1 MLLARLFALAG
12 PDDKGL
18 AKQLAR
24 LAERTGWHEIAEIT
38 GIVFVA
44 LLLGWAFKR
53 LVLTRFRRMAERT
66 DNDVD
71 DRLVYF
77 LARFYKGFI
86 AFAVVLVVL
95 RILRIELTP
104 LLAGAGIIGIG
115 IAYGAKD
122 VIGNF
127 LAGVFLLVDRPIK
140 RGDRILIERI
150 GRDWGSWGDVVDV
163 GLRSTTVKKTDGV
176 YVTYPNA
183 KLAESVIRNFS
194 PTADPVRFRVRQL
207 VSYDADIELALRLMM
222 EVAEAKGE
230 VLDDPPPFAL
240 LRSLFR
246 QSTTQLY
253 DGALLELR
261 CFVEDIRVRTKLRS
275 RLLLGIK
282 RAFDEHGI
290 TLAQH
295 HPGATSLT
303 KDRDGTGG

>member
-1 MLLARLFALAG
+1 MAGTFCLWALAG

-24 LAERTGWHEIAEIT
+24 LAERIGWHEIAEIS
-38 GIVFVA
+38 GIILLA

-53 LVLTRFRRMAERT
+53 LVLVRFQRMAERT

-77 LARFYKGFI
+77 LARFYKGLI
-86 AFAVVLVVL
+86 AFAVALVVL

-127 LAGVFLLVDRPIK
+127 LAGIFLLVDRPIK

-163 GLRSTTVKKTDGV
+163 GLRSTTVKNTDGV
-176 YVTYPNA
+176 FVTYPNA
-183 KLAESVIRNFS
+183 KLAESIIRNFS
-194 PTADPVRFRVRQL
+194 PTDDPVRFRVRVL
-207 VSYDADIELALRLMM
+207 VSYDDDIELALSLMM
-222 EVAEAKGE
+222 EVAKAEAG

-261 CFVEDIRVRTKLRS
+261 CFVKDVRVRTKLRS
-275 RLLLGIK
+275 KLLLGIK
-282 RAFDEHGI
+282 RSFDEHGI
-290 TLAQH
+290 SLAQH
-295 HPGATSLT
+295 RAGVARSE
-303 KDRDGTGG
+303 RDLP

>member
-1 MLLARLFALAG
+1 MSQLVRLFALAG

-18 AKQLAR
+18 AKQLSK
-24 LAERTGWHEIAEIT
+24 LAERIGWHEIAEIS
-38 GIVFVA
+38 GIVLLA
-44 LLLGWAFKR
+44 LILGWAFKR
-53 LVLTRFRRMAERT
+53 LVLARFKRMAERT

-86 AFAVVLVVL
+86 VFAVVLVVL
-95 RILRIELTP
+95 RILKIELTP

-140 RGDRILIERI
+140 RGDRILIESI

-163 GLRSTTVKKTDGV
+163 GLRSTTVKNTDGV

-183 KLAESVIRNFS
+183 KLAESIIRNFS
-194 PTADPVRFRVRQL
+194 PTDDPIRFRVRVL
-207 VSYDADIELALRLMM
+207 VSYETDTERALRLMT
-222 EVAEAKGE
+222 EAAEAEPG
-230 VLDDPPPFAL
+230 VLAEPAPYAL
-240 LRSLFR
+240 VRSLFR
-246 QSTTQLY
+246 QSTNQPY

-261 CFVEDIRVRTKLRS
+261 CFVEDVRVRTKLRS
-275 RLLLGIK
+275 KLLLAIK
-282 RAFDEHGI
+282 RSFDAQDIALAEHRPFVGK
-290 TLAQH
+290 
-295 HPGATSLT
+295 GN
-303 KDRDGTGG
+303 DGDD